1 MSRHEGDW
9 LLWLF
14 ALWVI
19 RLFVYCVVGIV
30 CAALLI
36 RCANAQTIYAD
47 GFEEAAASQGPCDDP
62 LVQPAGWQF
71 TNKSWTQAWSS
82 PDGNPQATFP
92 NSVGFPVPIGA
103 SIGGYTVIAFVPQA
117 GQSVGIHWD
126 TAQAN
131 PQQGYGAPRPADS
144 MFLGISVCP
153 GDFRM
158 KQGFDPCAIVASGA
172 SLFWTTGNSG
182 FACNLAPGV
191 TYYLTVAP
199 VNPQDGIFP
208 APSHTCSTSAPNS
221 AFGCDVQARHS
232 GQ

>member
-1 MSRHEGDW
+1 MRGDLTDAVFAF
-9 LLWLF
+9 LLRLATWFVLG
-14 ALWVI
+14 ALI
-19 RLFVYCVVGIV
+19 GAGMTRCVM
-30 CAALLI
+30 
-36 RCANAQTIYAD
+36 AQSIFAD
-47 GFEEAAASQGPCDDP
+47 GFETDGAPGEEIDPCDSP
-62 LVQPAGWQF
+62 LVQPEGWQA
-71 TNKSWTQAWSS
+71 TTKSWQQAWSS

-144 MFLGISVCP
+144 MFLSISVCP

-172 SLFWTTGNSG
+172 SLFWTTTGSG
-182 FACNLAPGV
+182 LACYLAPGV